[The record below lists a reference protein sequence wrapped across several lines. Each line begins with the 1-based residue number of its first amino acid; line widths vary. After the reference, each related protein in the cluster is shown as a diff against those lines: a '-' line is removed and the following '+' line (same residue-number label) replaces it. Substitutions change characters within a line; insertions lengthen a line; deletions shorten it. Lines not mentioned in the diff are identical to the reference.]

1 MSNTNP
7 TGGMPSVPTTRSSIR
22 RKITFTTTGIA
33 TLLVITLVAYF
44 IYDTRKT
51 LSQENFSK
59 LQGFADLKGTEVE
72 NYFATLRS
80 DIASAVEDDTI
91 RAAARDLFAAKTG
104 LRSEL
109 QKNGAPLETFIDSI
123 RRANREY
130 TETNLVAYLRK
141 LQFNG
146 LLKTE
151 QYMPVDD
158 EGNLLQFIYI
168 VSNPSPLGSKAE
180 ANTIEEI
187 RRRGIDTRL
196 REAFAKTTYAAV
208 HERIDEVLQ
217 RRSGRIAAD
226 LHIAGPD
233 GFLLYTTSKQ
243 LDFGGNLT
251 LGADKDQG
259 IGRAHAAAFAAPLT
273 EHAEDRVRVTDY
285 EPFSKA
291 LGVPSSFVACSVLG
305 TGAEKLGTYII
316 EVPSDQIY
324 KILSHNDRHRD
335 IGLGESGE
343 NYLVASD
350 KKARSNSRF
359 IANDID
365 LPMGTH
371 KKWYF
376 DEDGTTLFTNT
387 INSLTVDT
395 KATRDVFDLKKKEG
409 AAIYPDYRGIP
420 VFGYYRALSTPGLNY
435 MILSEIDYAEV
446 YSSINNK
453 VFAIVIISAVV
464 LLIGVVVTIRFARA
478 LSRPIVVLDETMTKI
493 AGGDENAR
501 APILSN
507 DEIGQLASTLNN
519 MVSER
524 NAVKNRLADENK
536 RLQANIQDLLVVVS
550 DASDGKLG
558 VRAKVTEGSLGNVAD
573 ALNLML
579 ENVGELIGNAKT
591 ASNKVAAA
599 AAEIT
604 TVAVELENGEQ
615 RQSQEITVTSDGVK
629 DLNGQAQR
637 VLQNCQSATQAAEN
651 ARRTAEQGAKAVR
664 ELIQGMEKIRENTQA
679 NSKKIKRLGD
689 RSMEI
694 AGIVK
699 VIGDISAKTDM
710 LALNA
715 SIEAARAGEQ
725 GRGFTVVAEQVRGLA
740 DRTKTLTSQ
749 IEKLVHDIQQETSEA
764 VAQMENQTQEVEA
777 GTRAA
782 QSAGT
787 TLESI
792 VSGSVQSSELVAQ
805 INQAATQ
812 QASRTKEMLVTVDSI
827 NRVVAEAQVHVRETR
842 STSEQ
847 LAGLS
852 SELNKRLSQFEVG
865 TLAP

>member
-1 MSNTNP
+1 MSSNHTNP
-7 TGGMPSVPTTRSSIR
+7 PQASEQGRSSVA
-22 RKITFTTTGIA
+22 RKIAWSFVTIGVVA
-33 TLLVITLVAYF
+33 TLVTAVVAYVLSSRSLESAAF
-44 IYDTRKT
+44 AQLRSNRAVLQDSIESYLNNARSDLASLADSLTVKAALRD
-51 LSQENFSK
+51 LSQ
-59 LQGFADLKGTEVE
+59 A
-72 NYFATLRS
+72 
-80 DIASAVEDDTI
+80 
-91 RAAARDLFAAKTG
+91 
-104 LRSEL
+104 
-109 QKNGAPLETFIDSI
+109 
-123 RRANREY
+123 RAN
-130 TETNLVAYLRK
+130 
-141 LQFNG
+141 
-146 LLKTE
+146 LKTE
-151 QYMPVDD
+151 LAAGGATVDEPTLLKIRADVRGYYESVLLANLKQVRAGDPGTAEGYQHKDD
-158 EGNLLQFIYI
+158 EANLLQYFYT
-168 VSNPSPLGSKAE
+168 VANSAAVGSKFE
-180 ANTIEEI
+180 NTTSADIAKY
-187 RRRGIDTRL
+187 GGVPAPL
-196 REAFAKTTYAAV
+196 RAAFAKTAYARNHDVYHPILTEHRARYGYYDIFICDPEGYV
-208 HERIDEVLQ
+208 V
-217 RRSGRIAAD
+217 
-226 LHIAGPD
+226 
-233 GFLLYTTSKQ
+233 YTNFKE
-243 LDFGGNLT
+243 LDFNGNLKFGPEKDT
-251 LGADKDQG
+251 DLGK
-259 IGRAHAAAFAAPLT
+259 AFAAGLKGKRGEVSITDIAPYPKSYDAPAIFVSTPIVDGAGKT
-273 EHAEDRVRVTDY
+273 EGVYVYQLPIDRINQVMTFKGR
-285 EPFSKA
+285 
-291 LGVPSSFVACSVLG
+291 
-305 TGAEKLGTYII
+305 
-316 EVPSDQIY
+316 QQ
-324 KILSHNDRHRD
+324 D
-335 IGLGESGE
+335 IGLGQSGE
-343 NYLVASD
+343 AYLVGPD
-350 KKARSNSRF
+350 FKQRTDSRF
-359 IANDID
+359 LADVPATSKKRVLSSD
-365 LPMGTH
+365 GKTFSETSMGVLAVNT
-371 KKWYF
+371 
-376 DEDGTTLFTNT
+376 EGTTRALAGT
-387 INSLTVDT
+387 
-395 KATRDVFDLKKKEG
+395 EG
-409 AAIYPDYRGIP
+409 VSIYPDYRGVP
-420 VFGYYRALSTPGLNY
+420 VLGSYSKLNLAGLNWGV
-435 MILSEIDYAEV
+435 IVEQDAAEA
-446 YSSINNK
+446 
-453 VFAIVIISAVV
+453 FAPARRLAWLVGGIG
-464 LLIGVVVTIRFARA
+464 LGLIVVTGFGGFRFARN
-478 LSRPIVVLDETMTKI
+478 LSRPIVALDETMAKI
-493 AGGDENAR
+493 AAGDENAR

-507 DEIGQLASTLNN
+507 DEIGQLATTLNN

-524 NAVKNRLADENK
+524 NAVKNKLADENK

-749 IEKLVHDIQQETSEA
+749 IEKLVNDIQQETSEA
-764 VAQMENQTQEVEA
+764 VAQMETQTQEVEA

-792 VSGSVQSSELVAQ
+792 VTGSVQSSELVSQ
-805 INQAATQ
+805 INQAASQ
-812 QASRTKEMLVTVDSI
+812 QASRTKEMLVTVDNI
-827 NRVVAEAQVHVRETR
+827 NRVVAEAQVSVRKT
-842 STSEQ
+842 STTSEQ

-865 TLAP
+865 TVAP